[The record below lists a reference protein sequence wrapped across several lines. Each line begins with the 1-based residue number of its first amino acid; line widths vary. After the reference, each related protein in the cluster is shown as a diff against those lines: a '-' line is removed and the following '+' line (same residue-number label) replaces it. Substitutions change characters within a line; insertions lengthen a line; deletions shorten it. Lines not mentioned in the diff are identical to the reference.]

1 MSQNYIPDK
10 EINLI
15 EEDLLGT
22 LPYVETLTEIIKTC
36 NTPFTIGLLGGW
48 GSGKSSIVKTLQE
61 KFNNNPEE
69 KIKVFIYDAWKY
81 SKDSFRRTFI
91 LELKKFFNLDT
102 TEEFESFYT
111 DKHEEILG
119 KVGLIKG
126 WWGYLV
132 LFLLPLMVINIKPF
146 FIDKTFELTT
156 FVISLSFSAL
166 MTFVAKTFVQYKISI
181 TKPRAFAPEQFEGA
195 FRESIDEIT
204 GKQRNNWKWI
214 KNIFTHLKPK
224 KIVIAIDNIDRC
236 HEELAIELLLTIKN
250 FLEIENVIFVIPA
263 DEEGIKKYL
272 RISDQDANEFLRKL
286 FNTTIRIKK
295 FTGADLFDFCKKLN
309 KKYELNFPNTVLSI
323 IAQEFAKNPRRII
336 QFLNNLQSEIILAK
350 MAEERKLIKP
360 RGVITGNVPM
370 LAKLLI
376 IKEEWPELYTLM
388 GEDPNLL
395 NRINR
400 AFREKQFEK
409 KGGEYKLISEDI
421 TLSAERYKFLLR
433 TSTISA
439 VQLEPFFV
447 NRDVFIDIPDEIN
460 NLIISQDWDSI
471 KEKYVKT
478 GNVPLSRIIEFVSQ
492 QLDKEVIGR
501 GLYQTSGFNIL
512 SLIFKIA
519 DDAEFSTKLDEIY
532 GPVELKTVITV
543 CRMGEIEN
551 LVFELN
557 PSELV
562 KFSRWLYD
570 KGNVGLTDNIIKAI
584 NNILNKT
591 PMFGEDKK
599 EIKTIKAFVDVF
611 VDKPEEI
618 EKIKDNTSQIL
629 INNPEL
635 FEDLQEI
642 LENGSISKH
651 LITDKLIENFV
662 STLQPNPNQD
672 KTSEKVKILNALCV
686 NETIPDELIISYIDK
701 IVQFAGTNDWNSMN
715 LWLNALNTS
724 FGKYKKKVSDELSQ
738 KIYDFLNSRYQWL
751 FSQYTARQISELS
764 INCYKSFLNLCLLLY
779 SATDKYDTQTMQWV
793 NNFFMRNESPE
804 IYLYI
809 NSDLYSEIVNTF
821 EVYNL
826 PFSQNIIDRFINI
839 GWPQKKEFVPNLN
852 SMLLKTTSE
861 NGLTP
866 QQIDTILTHY
876 LNIAKSPNEEQ
887 NQEAK
892 NWLKEIIKNK
902 FIIESLRI
910 KIDSI
915 NNPDELRN
923 LFDVILGLRNK
934 ELSRRVVAKIVLQIP
949 CGDIENI
956 LRDLSHKA
964 NIKMIKEAVQAKV
977 NQLNIEN
984 NNQDRECLGKVINTE
999 EVIDETISKK
1009 IIDKLR
1015 PLLAGNNKEEQVF
1028 ALKCIENLQEVP
1040 QSKKKLL
1047 KALVQEIKEEEWQ
1060 EEEKEIL
1067 FEIKKRL
1074 K

>member
-1 MSQNYIPDK
+1 MSQNYVPDK

-22 LPYVETLTEIIKTC
+22 LPYVETLTEIIKTY

-102 TEEFESFYT
+102 TEEFESFYKE
-111 DKHEEILG
+111 KHEE
-119 KVGLIKG
+119 VSARMGLIKG
-126 WWGYLV
+126 WWWYVALASV
-132 LFLLPLMVINIKPF
+132 PLAFNLIPLLSKKA
-146 FIDKTFELTT
+146 IDLTT
-156 FVISLSFSAL
+156 FLITVFLSVL
-166 MTFVAKTFVQYKISI
+166 TIFVTKTFTQYKISI
-181 TKPRAFAPEQFEGA
+181 TAPKTFAPEQFE
-195 FRESIDEIT
+195 EIFKEIIEKAIHKKSF
-204 GKQRNNWKWI
+204 GKWI
-214 KNIFTHLKPK
+214 KGIFGPNNKDIEK
-224 KIVIAIDNIDRC
+224 VVIVIDNIDRC
-236 HEELAIELLLTIKN
+236 HKEIAIELLLTIKN
-250 FLEIENVIFVIPA
+250 FLEIENVIFVIPV
-263 DEEGIKKYL
+263 DEEGLKNYL
-272 RISDQDANEFLRKL
+272 NLANQDANEFLRKL
-286 FNTTIRIKK
+286 FNITIRIKR
-295 FTGADLFDFCKKLN
+295 FTEDDLFDFCKKLN
-309 KKYELNFPNTVLSI
+309 KKHKLNLQDTVLSI

-350 MAEERKLIKP
+350 MAEERKLVKP

-376 IKEEWPELYTLM
+376 IKEEWPTLYTLIDA
-388 GEDPNLL
+388 DPNLL
-395 NRINR
+395 SRINS
-400 AFREKQFEK
+400 AFREKQIEK
-409 KGGEYKLISEDI
+409 KGGEYKLISEEI
-421 TLSAERYKFLLR
+421 TLSTEQYRFFLR
-433 TSTISA
+433 TSTISV

-460 NLIISQDWDSI
+460 SLIISQDWDSI
-471 KEKYVKT
+471 KEKYIKT
-478 GNVPLSRIIEFVSQ
+478 GSVPLSRIIEFISQ
-492 QLDKEVIGR
+492 KLDKEVIRR

-599 EIKTIKAFVDVF
+599 EIETIKAFVDVF

-629 INNPEL
+629 TNNPEL
-635 FEDLQEI
+635 FEDFQEI

-651 LITDKLIENFV
+651 LVSNKLIENFV
-662 STLQPNPNQD
+662 NTLQPNPNQD
-672 KTSEKVKILNALCV
+672 KTSEKIKILNTLCV
-686 NETIPDELIISYIDK
+686 NETIPDELIILYIDK

-715 LWLNALNTS
+715 FWLNALNTS

-779 SATDKYDTQTMQWV
+779 SATDKYETQTMQWV
-793 NNFFMRNESPE
+793 NNFFMKNESPE

-809 NSDLYSEIVNTF
+809 NSDLYSEIVNI
-821 EVYNL
+821 EVYSW
-826 PFSQNIIDRFINI
+826 PFSQNIIDRFVNI

-852 SMLLKTTSE
+852 SMLLKTTIE

-876 LNIAKSPNEEQ
+876 LNIAKSPDEEQ